1 MWTPVTWYMLLSV
14 CSADPAVG
22 CAQTVMPGFMSQQA
36 CEAAATG
43 PLSEALAH
51 VAPSGAQ
58 VTLEITCVGIETRE
72 A

>member
-22 CAQTVMPGFMSQQA
+22 CEKAVIEGFMSQRA

-43 PLSEALAH
+43 PVSTMLSH
-51 VAPSGAQ
+51 VAPFDAQ